1 MPSSEI
7 ATTAAPL
14 AAIQRSAGMDF
25 IHIIRAKPASS
36 GGAKAIPQPSR

>member
-1 MPSSEI
+1 M

-14 AAIQRSAGMDF
+14 AAIQRSDGIDF
-25 IHIIRAKPASS
+25 IHSIRAKPARR